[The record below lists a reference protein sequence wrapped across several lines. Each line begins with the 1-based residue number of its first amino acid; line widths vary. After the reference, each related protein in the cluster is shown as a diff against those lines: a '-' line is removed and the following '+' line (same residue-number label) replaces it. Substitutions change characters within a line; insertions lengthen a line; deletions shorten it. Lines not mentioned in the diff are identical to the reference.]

1 MKVFKFGGASV
12 KNAEAVQNVA
22 HILKHFMGEPLLVVV
37 SAMGKT
43 TNALE
48 RLTEAYVTKDEKQK
62 QEILLEIKHFHDEVI
77 SGLLSGKGSHAY
89 DDIDNLF
96 IELECLLETPVE
108 GSFDYNYDQIV
119 SFGEIISTR
128 IVSTYLKEA
137 GISNRWIDS
146 RNFIQT
152 DSTYREGRVDW
163 DTTAGIIAK
172 KLKPIAL
179 KQLIV
184 TQGFIG
190 QSPDKQTITL
200 GREGSDYS
208 AAIFAYGLDAE
219 SVSIWKDVSGVMN
232 ADPKRLPEAVKV
244 SGLNYNTAIELA
256 YYGATVIHP
265 KTIQPLKSKNIPL
278 YVRSFININ
287 EKGTEVSTSQKED
300 TSLPFYIFKDQQTLI
315 SLSTRD
321 FSFIIENHLKEIF
334 AVLNEFSF
342 RVNLM
347 QNSAISFSFVV
358 NDKPKQMPA
367 LIDRLSEDFQ
377 VAVVHNCQML
387 TVRNP
392 EHAQLDNLIA
402 GKTVALEQRGTHVW
416 QLVLEN

>member
-22 HILKHFMGEPLLVVV
+22 HILKHFLGEPLLVVV

-62 QEILLEIKHFHDEVI
+62 QEILLEIKRFHDEVI

-108 GSFDYNYDQIV
+108 GNFDYNYDQIV

-152 DSTYREGRVDW
+152 DGTYREGRVDW

-190 QSPDKQTITL
+190 QSPDKQTVTL

-232 ADPKRLPEAVKV
+232 ADPKRLPKAVKV
-244 SGLNYNTAIELA
+244 DGLNYNTAIELA

-278 YVRSFININ
+278 YVRSFLNIN

-321 FSFIIENHLKEIF
+321 FSFIIENHLKDIF
-334 AVLNEFSF
+334 AILNEYGF

-358 NDKPKQMPA
+358 NDKPKHMPA
-367 LIDRLSEDFQ
+367 LIDRLSQDFQ

-392 EHAQLDNLIA
+392 EHAQLDELIA
-402 GKTVALEQRGTHVW
+402 GKSVAMEQRGSHVW

>member
-12 KNAEAVQNVA
+12 KNAEAVKNVA
-22 HILKHFMGEPLLVVV
+22 HILKHFVGEPLLVVV

-62 QEILLEIKHFHDEVI
+62 QDILIEIKRFHDEVI
-77 SGLLSGKGSHAY
+77 SGLLSGKGSHTY

-108 GSFDYNYDQIV
+108 GNYDYNYDQIV
-119 SFGEIISTR
+119 SFGEVFSTR

-137 GISNRWIDS
+137 GISNRWIDA

-152 DSTYREGRVDW
+152 DGTYREGRVDW
-163 DTTAGIIAK
+163 NTTADIISK

-184 TQGFIG
+184 TQGFIA
-190 QSPDKQTITL
+190 QSPDKQTVTL

-232 ADPKRLPEAVKV
+232 ADPKRLQKAVKV
-244 SGLNYNTAIELA
+244 DGLNYNTAIELA

-278 YVRSFININ
+278 YVRSFLNIN

-334 AVLNEFSF
+334 TILNEYGF

-358 NDKPKQMPA
+358 NDKPQKMQA

-392 EHAQLDNLIA
+392 EKAQLSELIS
-402 GKTVALEQRGTHVW
+402 GKTVAMEQRGSNVW
-416 QLVLEN
+416 QLVLEA